1 VINCSICKFEVSNKM
16 RHALTKNMCPACGSA
31 LFGDF
36 HMQRLNTIRDKISA
50 QDFSK
55 GLDQSIIFDMSLF
68 IMSEFFSSN
77 PNRAAVAREV
87 DLITESNKTLDKD
100 NDDFDK
106 IREQVRR
113 DALAASRRNTLS
125 VESTIDRVESSD
137 EESDLDTDLDSDL
150 ESNLLEDPELPVSTS
165 DQDLK
170 VAKLKRLYNESPTL
184 KKTGV
189 SVRRVT

>member
-1 VINCSICKFEVSNKM
+1 M

-36 HMQRLNTIRDKISA
+36 HMQRLNTIKDKISA

-55 GLDQSIIFDMSLF
+55 GLDQSVIFDMSLF
-68 IMSEFFSSN
+68 VMSEFFPSN

-113 DALAASRRNTLS
+113 DALAASRRGTA
-125 VESTIDRVESSD
+125 VIESAATNSEPSD
-137 EESDLDTDLDSDL
+137 EELDLNADSDL

-184 KKTGV
+184 RKTGV